1 MHAFVKQFAHFYFL
15 PYHFSLNPCRHFR
28 KKSEETIMFIKP
40 YIGNKLRGLFYPRVL
55 NKYYQSFN
63 KVVIVSFISLYNRTK
78 LKHFIKA
85 AFQPTKRFT
94 RNDIR
99 P

>member
-1 MHAFVKQFAHFYFL
+1 MHVFVKQFAHFYFL

-40 YIGNKLRGLFYPRVL
+40 YIGNKL
-55 NKYYQSFN
+55 
-63 KVVIVSFISLYNRTK
+63 VSFISLYNRTK